1 MLMLVRQMLETPGT
15 VAGQHKM
22 TALYHARCKRAMASG
37 CELLRML
44 IGHGAWCLA
53 CHPTACPV
61 PVTVPGPC
69 RQASLL
75 LGNIVPPQHME
86 MLEMKAAL
94 QETIDDALEELTSF
108 LELKK
113 KLDATAQDMLALGV
127 PIEDLVSQTGDVAK
141 SIQTAA
147 TNYARVSSDLL
158 PKIARAHAM
167 KGRGAASLLE
177 SPMDYSLSSL
187 KTDLPLGSDSL
198 EMDARQLRHH
208 FRPFPTQFQ
217 AR

>member
-1 MLMLVRQMLETPGT
+1 
-15 VAGQHKM
+15 
-22 TALYHARCKRAMASG
+22 
-37 CELLRML
+37 ML

-61 PVTVPGPC
+61 PVTVPVPGAR

-127 PIEDLVSQTGDVAK
+127 PIEDLVSQTGEVAK

-198 EMDARQLRHH
+198 EMDARQLRHDC
-208 FRPFPTQFQ
+208 
-217 AR
+217 